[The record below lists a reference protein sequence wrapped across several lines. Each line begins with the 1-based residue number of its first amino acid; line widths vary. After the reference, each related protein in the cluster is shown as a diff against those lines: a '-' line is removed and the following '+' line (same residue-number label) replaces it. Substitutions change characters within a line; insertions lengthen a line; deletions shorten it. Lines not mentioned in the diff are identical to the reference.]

1 MKVAAIT
8 TVLAAIVGTA
18 LSAPAIVWTNSKD
31 ASAGV
36 QHNSESVGAR
46 SLMSSLKS
54 SEESS
59 LDAVVFL
66 LGRDDDGSAS
76 LNRLT
81 ASGDLP
87 NVRSLY
93 NDADVVYH
101 NVDGVESSYAIA
113 RDAKNNGQRNV
124 MEVTLSEFYSKMQS
138 LESAAEEANV
148 DGKVNKKEKET
159 RKRGRALAAADLL
172 VVNVAPNSDMAALD
186 SAVNAAVESA
196 LVGNVVLSSV
206 RSVDEVKQER
216 KLAARRKLLVSPSGR
231 RRLADNDDDNTPTYY
246 VNMTPNIFAGILYF
260 FFFAW
265 LAFTGISCMNMIQ
278 GQDVYAK
285 KYPTIGREA

>member
-36 QHNSESVGAR
+36 HNSESIGAR

-81 ASGDLP
+81 ASGALP

-148 DGKVNKKEKET
+148 DGK
-159 RKRGRALAAADLL
+159 
-172 VVNVAPNSDMAALD
+172 
-186 SAVNAAVESA
+186 
-196 LVGNVVLSSV
+196 
-206 RSVDEVKQER
+206 
-216 KLAARRKLLVSPSGR
+216 
-231 RRLADNDDDNTPTYY
+231 
-246 VNMTPNIFAGILYF
+246 
-260 FFFAW
+260 
-265 LAFTGISCMNMIQ
+265 
-278 GQDVYAK
+278 
-285 KYPTIGREA
+285 

>member
-18 LSAPAIVWTNSKD
+18 LSAPAIVWKNNKVSYV
-31 ASAGV
+31 GV
-36 QHNSESVGAR
+36 QHSSESIKAR
-46 SLMSSLKS
+46 SLISSLQS

-66 LGRDDDGSAS
+66 LGRDEDGSAS

-81 ASGDLP
+81 ASGALP
-87 NVRSLY
+87 NVRALY
-93 NDADVVYH
+93 NDAETVHH
-101 NVDGVESSYAIA
+101 NVDGVESSFAIA

-124 MEVTLSEFYSKMQS
+124 MEVTLSEFNNKMTS
-138 LESAAEEANV
+138 LESAFEEANV
-148 DGKVNKKEKET
+148 DGKVNKKEKEA
-159 RKRGRALAAADLL
+159 RKRSRALAAADVLI
-172 VVNVAPNSDMAALD
+172 VNVTPDSDMAALD
-186 SAVNAAVESA
+186 SAVNSAVEHSM
-196 LVGNVVLSSV
+196 VDNVVLTSV
-206 RSVDEVKQER
+206 RSVEEVKLER
-216 KLAARRKLLVSPSGR
+216 KIAAHRKLLVSPAGR
-231 RRLADNDDDNTPTYY
+231 RRLADNDDETPTYY
-246 VNMTPNIFAGILYF
+246 VSMTPNILAGLLYF

-265 LAFTGISCMNMIQ
+265 LAFLGISCMNMIQ